1 MPRKNNKKVVVTE
14 PEPEPERLPFG
25 ARTHDE
31 PEIKDMRA
39 SGAGLPASAAQAGAP
54 TRANKTKTKQKRIN
68 TEAQL
73 EHLKKMREK
82 AAEKKKQN
90 KLEKEKIKDIEKLKT
105 ELKLKEY
112 DKLKKKLDEPEPEGP
127 IEEEKPKVKQDFS
140 YNDLVDMNVK
150 SILQNKIKEEKIKH
164 VVNLLSPQ
172 TF

>member
-1 MPRKNNKKVVVTE
+1 MPRKNQKKVVVTE
-14 PEPEPERLPFG
+14 PEKIEEVTPEPEQNEEVTP
-25 ARTHDE
+25 E
-31 PEIKDMRA
+31 PEPEPEEIKE
-39 SGAGLPASAAQAGAP
+39 
-54 TRANKTKTKQKRIN
+54 TKTKPKRVN
-68 TEAQL
+68 TPAQL

-82 AAEKKKQN
+82 AVEKKKQN

-127 IEEEKPKVKQDFS
+127 IEEAEKPKVKQQPKQDFS

-150 SILQNKIKEEKIKH
+150 SMLQNKIKEEKIKH